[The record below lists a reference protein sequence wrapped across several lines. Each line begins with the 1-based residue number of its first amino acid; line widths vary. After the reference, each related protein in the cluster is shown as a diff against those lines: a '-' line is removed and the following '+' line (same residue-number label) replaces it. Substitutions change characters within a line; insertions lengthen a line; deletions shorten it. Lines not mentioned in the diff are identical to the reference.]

1 MLGKFYYEN
10 IIRSIL
16 LSKYNYTNIYE
27 MPSFKN
33 CIITITFSNENA
45 EEDINILHALT
56 LLELLTSQKPYIKK
70 VSSVYRSKV
79 KTLVFVFQISLRK
92 YNLFDFLV
100 FFYFVALPM
109 FNLRY
114 VKRNLEIDARS
125 FCYNFAFKDTNI
137 FPSLPEVYYKW
148 NSLLNFSFTVI
159 FTEKAS
165 IKEIEDFYNF
175 FYLLS
180 DFDSKADDLLDDL
193 DFFIVS
199 DTDILSLSFFNSKIS
214 LAIIELEK
222 KNNEIENKEK
232 EQV

>member
-1 MLGKFYYEN
+1 MISKFYYEN

-16 LSKYNYTNIYE
+16 LSKYNYTNIHE
-27 MPSFKN
+27 MVSFKD
-33 CIITITFSNENA
+33 CVITITFSNENI
-45 EEDINILHALT
+45 EEDMNILHALT

-70 VSSVYRSKV
+70 VSSVYRSKI

-92 YNLFDFLV
+92 FNFFDFLV

-125 FCYNFAFKDTNI
+125 FSYNFAFKDTNV

-148 NSLLNFSFTVI
+148 NSLLNFSFTI
-159 FTEKAS
+159 MFTEKAS

-180 DFDSKADDLLDDL
+180 DLNNKEDYFFDDL
-193 DFFIVS
+193 DPFIVS

-214 LAIIELEK
+214 LAIIEFER
-222 KNNEIENKEK
+222 KNNEIENEEK